1 MPKRKGVQIGRK
13 SKKSRLAELNRL
25 NETEVEAEC
34 R

>member
-25 NETEVEAEC
+25 NETEEEAEC